1 MADKPKDERARLY
14 NKVCRLKKPDLRK
27 RFKTKVGNVHV
38 VNPRASARQ
47 VKEPV
52 EMMPATA
59 SEINEINSDYVVVE
73 DNYCIR
79 GPPVGGASECRDAT
93 SEVESSD
100 PESDDSV
107 AWQVRRLRRRA
118 RVMESDDEVLEGYE
132 YC

>member
-1 MADKPKDERARLY
+1 MY
-14 NKVCRLKKPDLRK
+14 RLKKPERGSPTKVAALRK
-27 RFKTKVGNVHV
+27 RYMTKVGNVHV
-38 VNPRASARQ
+38 VNPKAGARPD
-47 VKEPV
+47 KEPAV

-59 SEINEINSDYVVVE
+59 SEINEINDDYVVVE
-73 DNYCIR
+73 DDYCIR

-100 PESDDSV
+100 PESDDSI
-107 AWQVRRLRRRA
+107 AWKVRSLRRRA